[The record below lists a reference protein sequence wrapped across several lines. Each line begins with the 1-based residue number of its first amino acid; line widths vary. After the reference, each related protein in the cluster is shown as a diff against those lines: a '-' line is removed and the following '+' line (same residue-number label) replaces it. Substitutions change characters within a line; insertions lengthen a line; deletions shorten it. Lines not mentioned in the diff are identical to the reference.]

1 MTTHDTVP
9 AIAIIPGEARSLHRT
24 TVHVPSPREDQVAIS
39 VIRVGVCGTDREIM
53 QGDIGFAP
61 DGSQE
66 LVIGHE
72 VIGRVDAVG
81 DAVTSFEPGDLVTVS
96 VRRPDGCPACGAG
109 EPDMCLWLDYTERG
123 INGANGFMAER
134 ILEHEPFVVR
144 IPDQLEAVGV
154 LAEPLTVVEKAV
166 RQAELIQQRLEYW
179 DLKTSLV
186 MGAGPIG
193 ILGTLLLRSK
203 GVDVYT
209 VARTPAPNP
218 AAAIIEASGATY
230 ISTGSESVANL
241 GKRLS
246 GIDLIIESTGSSSV
260 VFESM
265 RVLGNNGVLVL
276 LSLTGGHKMLEVP
289 ADEIN
294 TSLVVGNKVVV
305 GSVNAGTVDFV
316 NAVTRLA
323 TFESLWPGL
332 AQRMITHRLTVNDD
346 LSAIEQKT
354 EGVIKMVIEF
364 GSASGSASGSAPSS
378 ASSSDGG

>member
-1 MTTHDTVP
+1 MTSRDTVP
-9 AIAIIPGEARSLHRT
+9 AIAITPGQPNSLHRT
-24 TVHVPSPREDQVAIS
+24 TIEVPRPNQDQVAIS

-53 QGDIGFAP
+53 LGDIGFAP
-61 DGSQE
+61 EGSPD

-81 DAVTSFEPGDLVTVS
+81 DTVTSLEPGDLVTVS
-96 VRRPDGCPACGAG
+96 VRRPDDCPACQAG
-109 EPDMCLWLDYTERG
+109 EPDMCLWLNYRERG

-134 ILEHEPFVVR
+134 IIEHESFVIR
-144 IPDQLEAVGV
+144 IPEELEAIGV
-154 LAEPLTVVEKAV
+154 LIEPLTVVEKAV
-166 RQAELIQQRLEYW
+166 RQAELIQRRLTYW
-179 DLKTSLV
+179 NLKTALV

-209 VARTPAPNP
+209 VARTPPPNS

-230 ISTGSESVANL
+230 ISVNEEPVADL
-241 GKRLS
+241 AKRLD
-246 GIDLIIESTGSSSV
+246 GIDLIIESTGASSV

-265 RVLGNNGVLVL
+265 RILGNNGVLVL
-276 LSLTGGHKMLEVP
+276 LSLTGGHKTLEVP
-289 ADEIN
+289 ADQIN

-316 NAVTRLA
+316 NAVERLGM
-323 TFESLWPGL
+323 FEELWPGL
-332 AQRMITHRLTVNDD
+332 TTRMITHRLTVNDD

-354 EGVIKMVIEF
+354 DGVIKMVIEF
-364 GSASGSASGSAPSS
+364 SSASGSRTALP
-378 ASSSDGG
+378 